1 MIHALELIQTI
12 TEARSRFIYLQ
23 IKSEGTDRIRTRNMP
38 VVIYTATVRDSTGRQ
53 RKFDFEHS
61 LTDSEFSDALQHKQD
76 VGFFGR
82 ISSEHNADIIAAETW
97 MCTGKDGCEKQ
108 ATTLLNT
115 PASCLNQ
122 TPPRVIDMCPIPI
135 CDDPEC
141 SRIAKTKTKSML
153 TKLAENLLAEAKPP
167 SSDEA
172 AATNSAGQPDKGL
185 DLHEAHENLGE
196 CLEVCT

>member
-1 MIHALELIQTI
+1 
-12 TEARSRFIYLQ
+12 
-23 IKSEGTDRIRTRNMP
+23 MP
-38 VVIYTATVRDSTGRQ
+38 VVIYTATVRDVTGRQ

-82 ISSEHNADIIAAETW
+82 LSSEHNADILAAETW

-135 CDDPEC
+135 CDDAEC

-172 AATNSAGQPDKGL
+172 AATNSAGQPDKCGRCQVLASPEISLKCCARCKSAYYCSKECQTSHWKVHKKSCGL
-185 DLHEAHENLGE
+185 ASLS
-196 CLEVCT
+196 